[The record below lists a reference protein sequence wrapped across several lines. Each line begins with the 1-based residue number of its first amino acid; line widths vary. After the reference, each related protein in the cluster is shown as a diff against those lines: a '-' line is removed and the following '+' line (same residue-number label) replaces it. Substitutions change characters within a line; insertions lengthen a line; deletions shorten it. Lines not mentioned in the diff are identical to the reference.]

1 MCIVYFYI
9 LIKKM
14 PSIKE
19 IFSLADWKG
28 LKKTPNSQRQ
38 GLLFQAK
45 IT

>member
-28 LKKTPNSQRQ
+28 LKKPLILKDKDYYSK
-38 GLLFQAK
+38 LK
-45 IT
+45 